1 MRSGRHYFQMVN
13 LTLQSVD
20 EASVDE
26 LISLIVRVF
35 KSGKKVLICGNG
47 GSASTAEH
55 FAVDLGIGSLVRNKG
70 VKVIALTANS
80 AIVTAIGNDLNFES
94 IFSKQVELLGEKDDL

>member
-1 MRSGRHYFQMVN
+1 MVN